1 MGGSRGGELALNL
14 ASRYKDFTGVIAMS
28 ASNVSSST
36 YLVVKLRLGAIKVK
50 KFLMFLLL

>member
-28 ASNVSSST
+28 ASNVVPALTWSSNFG
-36 YLVVKLRLGAIKVK
+36 LEL
-50 KFLMFLLL
+50 